1 MNLRILV
8 TGSRLWTARN
18 VIADA
23 LTKAIGDYGQHL
35 IHDDPVL
42 GPRLDWEAVTL
53 VHGDARGADRIAAD
67 IGRTWRLQLEPHPA
81 DWDRYGRAAGHR
93 RNAEMVTLGADVL
106 LAFPIGRSPGT
117 RGCVA
122 LAEKAGIPIH
132 VYEGSIT

>member
-42 GPRLDWEAVTL
+42 GPRLD
-53 VHGDARGADRIAAD
+53 AD
-67 IGRTWRLQLEPHPA
+67 IGRSWRFQLESHPA
-81 DWDRYGRAAGHR
+81 DWGMYGRAAGHR
-93 RNAEMVTLGADVL
+93 RNAEMVALGADVL